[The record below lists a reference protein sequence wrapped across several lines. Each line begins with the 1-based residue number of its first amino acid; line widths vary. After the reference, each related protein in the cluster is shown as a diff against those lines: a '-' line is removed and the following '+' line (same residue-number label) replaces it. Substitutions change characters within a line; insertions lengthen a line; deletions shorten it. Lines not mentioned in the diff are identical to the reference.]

1 MDKYEKIKKIGEGSY
16 GQVFKCRNKETGE
29 TVAIKKFIES
39 DDDPAIKRIAMREI
53 RMLKV
58 IFILFVQSTCSLL
71 AFKTW
76 KPGESHRSIQ
86 NETKT

>member
-58 IFILFVQSTCSLL
+58 MKKTFIYHKKKFILFAFL
-71 AFKTW
+71 AFKT
-76 KPGESHRSIQ
+76 
-86 NETKT
+86 

>member
-39 DDDPAIKRIAMREI
+39 DDDPAIKRIAKREI
-53 RMLKV
+53 R
-58 IFILFVQSTCSLL
+58 I
-71 AFKTW
+71 
-76 KPGESHRSIQ
+76 
-86 NETKT
+86 

>member
-1 MDKYEKIKKIGEGSY
+1 MSFLELVKCLGKFL
-16 GQVFKCRNKETGE
+16 GQVFKCRNKDTGE

-58 IFILFVQSTCSLL
+58 DITREKFCLDN
-71 AFKTW
+71 
-76 KPGESHRSIQ
+76 SISSISI
-86 NETKT
+86 

>member
-1 MDKYEKIKKIGEGSY
+1 MDKYEKIIKIGEGSY
-16 GQVFKCRNKETGE
+16 GQVFKCRNKETNE

-58 IFILFVQSTCSLL
+58 NFRNLKKTNQRTILRF
-71 AFKTW
+71 FF
-76 KPGESHRSIQ
+76 SI
-86 NETKT
+86 

>member
-1 MDKYEKIKKIGEGSY
+1 MFFL
-16 GQVFKCRNKETGE
+16 GQVFKCRNKDTGE

-58 IFILFVQSTCSLL
+58 KDFFRNNV
-71 AFKTW
+71 FF
-76 KPGESHRSIQ
+76 
-86 NETKT
+86 

>member
-1 MDKYEKIKKIGEGSY
+1 MKKLKKSVKVLMVRKYCIPASSKIENILL
-16 GQVFKCRNKETGE
+16 GQVFKCRNKDTGE

-58 IFILFVQSTCSLL
+58 KLIENEHFLIILN
-71 AFKTW
+71 
-76 KPGESHRSIQ
+76 I
-86 NETKT
+86 

>member
-16 GQVFKCRNKETGE
+16 GQVFKCRNKETNE

-58 IFILFVQSTCSLL
+58 NFRNLKKTNQRTILRF
-71 AFKTW
+71 FF
-76 KPGESHRSIQ
+76 SI
-86 NETKT
+86 